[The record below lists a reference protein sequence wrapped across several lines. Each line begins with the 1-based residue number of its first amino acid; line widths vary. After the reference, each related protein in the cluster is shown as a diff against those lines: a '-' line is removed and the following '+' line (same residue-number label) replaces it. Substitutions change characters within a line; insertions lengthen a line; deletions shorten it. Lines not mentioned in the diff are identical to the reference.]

1 MGKIYNEL
9 KKANEEAQRLENRT
23 KEALSTEGKFIEEK
37 SLGGEDE

>member
-23 KEALSTEGKFIEEK
+23 KEALSKDGFIVLKDKGDEK
-37 SLGGEDE
+37 